1 MKGEEPK
8 YWLDDPR
15 NVVKIVRLLF
25 VLCALLVGIDIFY
38 PKHGKV
44 PIENW
49 PGFFAV
55 FGVVACVGLAVV
67 ARGLRVL
74 LKRREDYYDE

>member
-1 MKGEEPK
+1 MKSEEPK

-15 NVVKIVRLLF
+15 NVIKIIRVLF
-25 VLCALLVGIDIFY
+25 VLCALLVGIDLVY
-38 PKHGKV
+38 HKHWHFSFEK
-44 PIENW
+44 W

-55 FGVVACVGLAVV
+55 FGFVACVGLAVA

>member
-25 VLCALLVGIDIFY
+25 VLCALLVGIDLVY
-38 PKHGKV
+38 HKHGHF
-44 PIENW
+44 PFEEW

>member
-15 NVVKIVRLLF
+15 NVVKIIRVLF
-25 VLCALLVGIDIFY
+25 VLCALLVGIDLVY
-38 PKHGKV
+38 HKHGHFSF
-44 PIENW
+44 EEW

-55 FGVVACVGLAVV
+55 FGVVACVGLAMV